1 MAFIP
6 QRELFSWKEI
16 ENLGD
21 LERLKLVLEHLPD
34 EPLMQRLEAE
44 RGNGRDDWPVRA
56 VWNSILAGVVYQHG
70 SVESLRREL
79 SRNPQLRWLCGFDV
93 TRPGKQVPPAS
104 TYTRLLKKLMD
115 MPEEIEAMFDGMV
128 KELQELLPDFGQTLA
143 MDGKAIRSAARRVP
157 KHNKQDGRRDLDA
170 NHGTKSYWVERENGS
185 LWKKVS
191 HWFGYKLHLLV
202 DANYELPVAWE
213 VTRASGS
220 EIPQGK
226 ELIKEL
232 NERHP
237 SILGRCEYFTA
248 DKGLDD
254 TELTVR
260 LWDEHG
266 IKPLIDIRNCW
277 QDGEETRRVE
287 HTRNVVY
294 DYQGTVSCYDLRL
307 GHKKPMAYG
316 GFEEERGTLKYRC
329 PADHYGC
336 RCHGRSLCEVK
347 GAVRIKLDEDR
358 RVFTPVA
365 RSSYKWKDIYNKRT
379 AVERVNSRLDV
390 SYGFERHFIRG
401 LAKMRTR
408 MGLAMLVMLSMAV
421 GRIKEKQKEHMR
433 SLLQAA

>member
-1 MAFIP
+1 MAFIA

-21 LERLKLVLEHLPD
+21 LERLKLVLEYLPD
-34 EPLMQRLEAE
+34 EPLMQRLEKE
-44 RGNGRDDWPVRA
+44 RGKGRNDWPVRA
-56 VWNSILAGVVYQHG
+56 VWNSILAGVIYQHA

-93 TRPGKQVPPAS
+93 TRPAKQVPPAS

-115 MPEEIEAMFDGMV
+115 MPEEIEGMFEGLV

-143 MDGKAIRSAARRVP
+143 MDGKAIRSVARRAP
-157 KHNKQDGRRDLDA
+157 KQSKLDGRRDLDA
-170 NHGTKSYWVERENGS
+170 NHGTKSYWVERDSGS

-191 HWFGYKLHLLV
+191 HWFGYKLHLVV

-213 VTRASGS
+213 VTRASAS

-226 ELIKEL
+226 ELIEGLK
-232 NERHP
+232 ERHP
-237 SILGRCEYFTA
+237 GILGRCEHFTA

-254 TELTVR
+254 TALNVM
-260 LWDEHG
+260 LWDDHG

-277 QDGEETRRVE
+277 QDGEQTRRVE

-307 GHKKPMAYG
+307 GHKKTMPYG
-316 GFEEERGTLKYRC
+316 GFEADRNTLKYRC
-329 PADHYGC
+329 PAEHYGC

-347 GAVRIKLDEDR
+347 GAVRIK
-358 RVFTPVA
+358 
-365 RSSYKWKDIYNKRT
+365 
-379 AVERVNSRLDV
+379 
-390 SYGFERHFIRG
+390 
-401 LAKMRTR
+401 
-408 MGLAMLVMLSMAV
+408 
-421 GRIKEKQKEHMR
+421 EKQKEHMR